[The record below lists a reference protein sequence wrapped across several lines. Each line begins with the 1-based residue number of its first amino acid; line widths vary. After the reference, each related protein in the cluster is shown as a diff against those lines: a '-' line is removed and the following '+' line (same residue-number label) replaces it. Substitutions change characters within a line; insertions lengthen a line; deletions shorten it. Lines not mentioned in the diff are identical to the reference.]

1 MQRALMHYFKP
12 CNRALVLQALKKA
25 GREDLIGWGPEC
37 LIPPYE
43 RKSGAEGKPLNRGR
57 RREDSPLGSR
67 EAPGRPGKRPD
78 NALKDSLRIGRRRT
92 DGKHNDTGRQP
103 AKGRKTR

>member
-37 LIPPYE
+37 LIPPRRMGAREGAPE
-43 RKSGAEGKPLNRGR
+43 RQDRGKGRPARGR
-57 RREDSPLGSR
+57 TEGSGKKTEGGR
-67 EAPGRPGKRPD
+67 GRSGGRPGQSGRNRKHAE
-78 NALKDSLRIGRRRT
+78 NGGRR
-92 DGKHNDTGRQP
+92 
-103 AKGRKTR
+103 